1 MKNDTTKLKI
11 RKWLLPLSWLYGLGV
26 SLRNKLFDMDVL
38 HSQRFPIPVLSV
50 GNLTV
55 GGTGKTPHVEYLV
68 RLLSPHYRVAVL
80 SRGYKRKSKGYVL
93 ADVDTPMHE
102 IGDEPWQIKQKFP
115 DIYVAVDKVR
125 THGITRLMND
135 EETRDV
141 EVVILDDAY
150 QHRYVTPTANIL
162 LVDCHR
168 MIPYDRLLPAG
179 SLREPKESMGRAN
192 IVIVTKCPHDIKPL
206 DFRVA
211 QKLLRLR
218 PYQKLYFSAMRYK
231 TMHRLFGEGEHT
243 IEGLH
248 ADDHVMLL
256 TGIASPE
263 RIQEDL
269 EPYTRHITPL
279 SFPDH
284 HYFTAD
290 DVDQIN
296 HTFARLPR
304 PGIIITTEKD
314 ATRLRALEKMLS
326 DEVKQNLFVLP
337 VEIRILR
344 DEQENF
350 NEKIKG
356 YVLKNSRNSV
366 LAAGKDERKAHHSHH
381 SRHRAGQTGR

>member
-26 SLRNKLFDMDVL
+26 SLRNKLFDVDVL
-38 HSQRFPIPVLSV
+38 HTQRFPLPVLSV

-55 GGTGKTPHVEYLV
+55 GGTGKTPHVEYLI
-68 RLLSPHYRVAVL
+68 RLLSPHYKVAVL

-93 ADVDTPMHE
+93 ANTDTPMHK

-125 THGITRLMND
+125 THGISRLMND
-135 EETRDV
+135 PETRDV

-192 IVIVTKCPHDIKPL
+192 IVIVTKCPRDIKPL

-218 PYQKLYFSAMRYK
+218 PYQKLYFSTMHYQP
-231 TMHRLFGEGEHT
+231 MHRLFGEGQRT
-243 IEGLH
+243 IQDLQES
-248 ADDHVMLL
+248 DHVMLL
-256 TGIASPE
+256 TGIASPT
-263 RIQEDL
+263 QMMEDL
-269 EPYTRHITPL
+269 EPHVKHITPL

-284 HYFTAD
+284 HYFTAA
-290 DVDQIN
+290 DVELIN
-296 HTFARLPR
+296 STFADMPR
-304 PGIIITTEKD
+304 PALIITTEKD
-314 ATRLRALEKMLS
+314 ATRLRALSGLS
-326 DEVKQNLFVLP
+326 DKVKENLYVLP
-337 VEIRILR
+337 IEISILR
-344 DEQENF
+344 DEQENL

-356 YVLKNSRNSV
+356 YVHKNSRNSV
-366 LAAGKDERKAHHSHH
+366 LAAGQDERKAHHGHH
-381 SRHRAGQTGR
+381 SRYRSGQTGR

>member
-1 MKNDTTKLKI
+1 MKNDTTDLKI
-11 RKWLLPLSWLYGLGV
+11 RRWLLPLSWLYGLGV
-26 SLRNKLFDMDVL
+26 TLRNKLFDMDVL
-38 HSQRFPIPVLSV
+38 HTQRFPIPVISV

-68 RLLSPHYRVAVL
+68 RLLSPHYKVAVL

-93 ADVDTPMHE
+93 ATSDTPMHE

-135 EETRDV
+135 EETKDV
-141 EVVILDDAY
+141 EVVLLDDAY

-168 MIPYDRLLPAG
+168 MIPYDKLLPAG

-192 IVIVTKCPHDIKPL
+192 IVIVTKCPQDIKPL

-211 QKLLRLR
+211 QKLLKLR
-218 PYQKLYFSAMRYK
+218 PYQKLYFSTMRYK
-231 TMHRLFGEGEHT
+231 TMHQLFGEEEKAIGDLRENVN
-243 IEGLH
+243 
-248 ADDHVMLL
+248 VMLL
-256 TGIASPE
+256 TGIASPGQM
-263 RIQEDL
+263 QEDL
-269 EPYTRHITPL
+269 EQYTKHITPL

-290 DVDQIN
+290 DAELIN
-296 HTFARLPR
+296 RTFSQQPHPRL
-304 PGIIITTEKD
+304 IITTEKD
-314 ATRLRALEKMLS
+314 ATRLSELGNLS
-326 DEVKQNLFVLP
+326 EEVRQSLFVLP
-337 VEIRILR
+337 IEINILR

-366 LAAGKDERKAHHSHH
+366 LAANQNERKAHHGHH
-381 SRHRAGQTGR
+381 LRNRSGQIGR

>member
-1 MKNDTTKLKI
+1 MKNDTTDLKI
-11 RKWLLPLSWLYGLGV
+11 RRWLLPLSWLYGLGV
-26 SLRNKLFDMDVL
+26 TLRNKLFDMDVL
-38 HSQRFPIPVLSV
+38 HTQRFPIPVISV

-68 RLLSPHYRVAVL
+68 RLLSPHYKVAVL

-93 ADVDTPMHE
+93 ATSDTPMHE

-135 EETRDV
+135 EETKDV
-141 EVVILDDAY
+141 EVVLLDDAY

-168 MIPYDRLLPAG
+168 MIPYDKLLPAG

-192 IVIVTKCPHDIKPL
+192 IVIVTKCPQDIKPL

-211 QKLLRLR
+211 QKLLKLR
-218 PYQKLYFSAMRYK
+218 PYQKLYFSTMRYK
-231 TMHRLFGEGEHT
+231 TMHQLFGEEEKAIGDLRENVN
-243 IEGLH
+243 
-248 ADDHVMLL
+248 VMLL
-256 TGIASPE
+256 TGIASPGQM
-263 RIQEDL
+263 QEDL
-269 EPYTRHITPL
+269 EQYTKHITPL

-290 DVDQIN
+290 DAELIN
-296 HTFARLPR
+296 RTFSQQPHPRL
-304 PGIIITTEKD
+304 IITTEKD
-314 ATRLRALEKMLS
+314 ATRLSELDNLS
-326 DEVKQNLFVLP
+326 EEVRQSLFVLP
-337 VEIRILR
+337 IEINILR

-366 LAAGKDERKAHHSHH
+366 LAANQNERKAHHGHH
-381 SRHRAGQTGR
+381 LRNRSGQIGR

>member
-1 MKNDTTKLKI
+1 MKNNTTDLKI
-11 RKWLLPLSWLYGLGV
+11 RRWLLPLSWLYGLGV
-26 SLRNKLFDMDVL
+26 TLRNKLFDMDVL
-38 HSQRFPIPVLSV
+38 HTQRFPIPVISV

-68 RLLSPHYRVAVL
+68 RLLSPHYKVAVL

-93 ADVDTPMHE
+93 ATSDTSMHE

-135 EETRDV
+135 EETKDV
-141 EVVILDDAY
+141 EVVLLDDAY

-168 MIPYDRLLPAG
+168 MIPYDKLLPAG

-192 IVIVTKCPHDIKPL
+192 IVIVTKCPQDIKPL

-211 QKLLRLR
+211 QKLLKLR
-218 PYQKLYFSAMRYK
+218 PYQKLYFSTMRYK
-231 TMHRLFGEGEHT
+231 TMHQLFGEEEKAIGDLRENVN
-243 IEGLH
+243 
-248 ADDHVMLL
+248 VMLL
-256 TGIASPE
+256 TGIASPGQM
-263 RIQEDL
+263 QEDL
-269 EPYTRHITPL
+269 EQYTKHITPL

-290 DVDQIN
+290 DAELIN
-296 HTFARLPR
+296 RTFSQQPHPRL
-304 PGIIITTEKD
+304 IITTEKD
-314 ATRLRALEKMLS
+314 ATRLSELGNLS
-326 DEVKQNLFVLP
+326 EEVRQSLFVLP
-337 VEIRILR
+337 IEINILR

-366 LAAGKDERKAHHSHH
+366 LAANQNERKAHHGHH
-381 SRHRAGQTGR
+381 LRNRSGQIGR

>member
-1 MKNDTTKLKI
+1 MKNDTTDLKI
-11 RKWLLPLSWLYGLGV
+11 RRWLLPLSWLYGLGV
-26 SLRNKLFDMDVL
+26 TLRNKLFDMDVL
-38 HSQRFPIPVLSV
+38 HTRRFPIPVISV

-68 RLLSPHYRVAVL
+68 RLLSPHYKVAVL

-93 ADVDTPMHE
+93 ATSDTPMHE

-135 EETRDV
+135 EETKDV
-141 EVVILDDAY
+141 EVVLLDDAY

-168 MIPYDRLLPAG
+168 MIPYDKLLPAG

-192 IVIVTKCPHDIKPL
+192 IVIVTKCPQDIKPL

-211 QKLLRLR
+211 QKLLKLR
-218 PYQKLYFSAMRYK
+218 PYQKLYFSTMRYK
-231 TMHRLFGEGEHT
+231 TMHQLFGEEKKAIGDLRENVN
-243 IEGLH
+243 
-248 ADDHVMLL
+248 VMLL
-256 TGIASPE
+256 TGIASPGQM
-263 RIQEDL
+263 QEDL
-269 EPYTRHITPL
+269 EQYTKRITPL

-290 DVDQIN
+290 DAELIN
-296 HTFARLPR
+296 RSFSQLPHPRL
-304 PGIIITTEKD
+304 IITTEKD
-314 ATRLRALEKMLS
+314 ATRLSESGNLS
-326 DEVKQNLFVLP
+326 EEVRQSLFVLP
-337 VEIRILR
+337 IEISILR

-366 LAAGKDERKAHHSHH
+366 LAARQNERKAHHGHH
-381 SRHRAGQTGR
+381 LRNRFGQAGR

>member
-1 MKNDTTKLKI
+1 MKNNTTDLKI
-11 RKWLLPLSWLYGLGV
+11 RRWLLPLSWLYGLGV
-26 SLRNKLFDMDVL
+26 TLRNKLFDMDVL
-38 HSQRFPIPVLSV
+38 HTQRFPIPVISV

-68 RLLSPHYRVAVL
+68 RLLSPHYKVAVL

-93 ADVDTPMHE
+93 ATSDTPMHE

-135 EETRDV
+135 EETKDV
-141 EVVILDDAY
+141 EVVLLDDAY

-168 MIPYDRLLPAG
+168 MIPYDKLLPAG

-192 IVIVTKCPHDIKPL
+192 IVIVTKCPQDIKPL

-211 QKLLRLR
+211 QKLLKLR
-218 PYQKLYFSAMRYK
+218 PYQKLYFSTMRYK
-231 TMHRLFGEGEHT
+231 TMHQLFGEEEKAIGDLRENVN
-243 IEGLH
+243 
-248 ADDHVMLL
+248 VMLL
-256 TGIASPE
+256 TGIASPGQM
-263 RIQEDL
+263 QEDL
-269 EPYTRHITPL
+269 EQYTKHITPL

-290 DVDQIN
+290 DAELIN
-296 HTFARLPR
+296 RTFSQLPHPRL
-304 PGIIITTEKD
+304 IITTEKD
-314 ATRLRALEKMLS
+314 ATRLSELGNLS
-326 DEVKQNLFVLP
+326 EEVRQSLFVLP
-337 VEIRILR
+337 IEINILR

-366 LAAGKDERKAHHSHH
+366 LAANQNERKAHHGHH
-381 SRHRAGQTGR
+381 LRNRSGQIGR

>member
-1 MKNDTTKLKI
+1 MKNDTTNLKI

-38 HSQRFPIPVLSV
+38 HSQRFPLPVLSV

-68 RLLSPHYRVAVL
+68 RLLSPHYKVAVL

-93 ADVDTPMHE
+93 ATSDTPMHE

-115 DIYVAVDKVR
+115 DIYVAVDKKR
-125 THGITRLMND
+125 AHGITRLMND

-162 LVDCHR
+162 LVDCNR

-192 IVIVTKCPHDIKPL
+192 IVVVTKCPRDIKPL

-218 PYQKLYFSAMRYK
+218 PYQKLYFSTMRYK
-231 TMHRLFGEGEHT
+231 TMHRLFGEGVRS
-243 IEGLH
+243 IEDLRE
-248 ADDHVMLL
+248 DDHVMLL

-263 RIQEDL
+263 QMMGDL
-269 EPYTRHITPL
+269 EPYVKHITPL

-284 HYFTAD
+284 HYFTATD
-290 DVDQIN
+290 AEQIN
-296 HTFARLPR
+296 SSFAQIPR
-304 PGIIITTEKD
+304 PALIITTEKD
-314 ATRLRALEKMLS
+314 ATRLRALDGLS
-326 DEVKQNLFVLP
+326 NDVKENLYVLP
-337 VEIRILR
+337 IEISILR

-366 LAAGKDERKAHHSHH
+366 LAAGQDDRKAHHGHH
-381 SRHRAGQTGR
+381 SRHRSGQTGR

>member
-1 MKNDTTKLKI
+1 MKNDTTDLKI
-11 RKWLLPLSWLYGLGV
+11 RRWLLPLSWLYGLGV
-26 SLRNKLFDMDVL
+26 TLRNKLFDMDVL
-38 HSQRFPIPVLSV
+38 HTQRFPIPVISV

-68 RLLSPHYRVAVL
+68 RLLSPHYKVAVL

-93 ADVDTPMHE
+93 ATSDTPMHE
-102 IGDEPWQIKQKFP
+102 IGDEPWQIKQNFP

-135 EETRDV
+135 EETKDV
-141 EVVILDDAY
+141 EVVLLDDAY

-168 MIPYDRLLPAG
+168 MIPYDKLLPAG

-192 IVIVTKCPHDIKPL
+192 IVIVTKCPQDIKPL

-211 QKLLRLR
+211 QKLLKLR
-218 PYQKLYFSAMRYK
+218 PYQKLYFSTMRYK
-231 TMHRLFGEGEHT
+231 TMHQLFGEEEKAIGDLRENVN
-243 IEGLH
+243 
-248 ADDHVMLL
+248 VMLL
-256 TGIASPE
+256 TGIASPGQM
-263 RIQEDL
+263 QEDL
-269 EPYTRHITPL
+269 EQYTKHITPL

-290 DVDQIN
+290 DAELIN
-296 HTFARLPR
+296 RTFSQQPHPRL
-304 PGIIITTEKD
+304 IITTEKD
-314 ATRLRALEKMLS
+314 ATRLSELGNLS
-326 DEVKQNLFVLP
+326 EEVRQSLFVLP
-337 VEIRILR
+337 IEINILR

-366 LAAGKDERKAHHSHH
+366 LAANQNERKAHHGHH
-381 SRHRAGQTGR
+381 LRNRSGQIGR